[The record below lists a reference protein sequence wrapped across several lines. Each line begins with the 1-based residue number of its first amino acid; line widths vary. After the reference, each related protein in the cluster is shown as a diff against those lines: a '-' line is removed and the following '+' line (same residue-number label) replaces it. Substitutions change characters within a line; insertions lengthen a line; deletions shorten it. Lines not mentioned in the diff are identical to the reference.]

1 MERAEPVLRVATLDD
16 ASRVETL
23 MKESAAVLFPRY
35 YDERQSASAVRYIA
49 QVDPMLLA
57 DGTYFVLE
65 SDGELVGCGGWSRR
79 DRLYTG
85 SGESEGD
92 SRTLDPGTEPAKVR
106 AMFVRA
112 DWTRRGLGR
121 RIIEECEAAAR
132 REGFRQLSLLA
143 TLPGV
148 PLYLACGFEPL
159 EEVAVALVDG
169 VTIACVEMEKSI
181 DPVVGASRRRD
192 GSHAR
197 SAAFA

>member
-1 MERAEPVLRVATLDD
+1 MDRAEPVLRIATADD
-16 ASRVETL
+16 ASRVDDL
-23 MKESAAVLFPRY
+23 MKESAGVLFPRY
-35 YDERQSASAVRYIA
+35 YDERQSASAVRYVA
-49 QVDPMLLA
+49 QVDPLLLR

-65 SDGELVGCGGWSRR
+65 SDGELVACGGWSRR
-79 DRLYTG
+79 SRLYTG

-92 SRTLDPGTEPAKVR
+92 SGILDPATEPAKVR

-132 REGFRQLSLLA
+132 REGYLRLELLA

-159 EEVAVALVDG
+159 EEIDVALSDG
-169 VTIACVEMEKSI
+169 VEIPCLAMEKPI
-181 DPVVGASRRRD
+181 DPVADRSSSRT
-192 GSHAR
+192 
-197 SAAFA
+197 AATSPAP